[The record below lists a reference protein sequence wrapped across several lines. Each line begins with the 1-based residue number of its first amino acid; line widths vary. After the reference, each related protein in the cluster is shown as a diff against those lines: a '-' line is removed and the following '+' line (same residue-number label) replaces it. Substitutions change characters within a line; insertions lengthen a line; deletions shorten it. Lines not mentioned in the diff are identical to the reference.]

1 MTDKF
6 SNANPQYRDSV
17 FRDFFNDKVR
27 LLSLCNALLYTDYQ
41 DPNLIEINTLEGNFF
56 SGQKNDISCKIGNNF
71 LILIEHQTSIN
82 SNMAFRCLSYVTQ
95 LLNNL
100 VQSKD
105 DLYQEKLLLFPE
117 PQCFVFY
124 DGNKKEPLQK
134 DTRLS
139 DSFYSSR
146 NRLELIVT
154 SFNINFGLNQPLLK
168 KCSYLNDY
176 STLVGRVKLG
186 IKNKL
191 SRRQAII
198 QAIDWCINN
207 NIMKNYLSAK
217 KDEVFTM
224 LDFQWDLDE
233 AKIAWQRQG
242 ENRGRLEERD
252 SIALNM
258 LREGLPFEQI
268 QKFTTLSIEKIKE
281 LAKNK
286 TNR

>member
-1 MTDKF
+1 MADKF
-6 SNANPQYRDSV
+6 STANPQYRDSV

-27 LLSLCNALLYTDYQ
+27 LLSLCNALLDTDYK

-71 LILIEHQTSIN
+71 LVLVEHQTSIN
-82 SNMAFRCLSYVTQ
+82 PNMAFRCLTYVAQ

-100 VQSKD
+100 VTSKD
-105 DLYQEKLLLFPE
+105 ELYQNELLLFPE

-124 DGNKKEPLQK
+124 DGEKNEPLTK
-134 DTRLS
+134 NIRLS
-139 DSFYSSR
+139 DSFYQSR
-146 NRLELIVT
+146 QRLELIVT

-168 KCSYLNDY
+168 KCSHLNDY
-176 STLVGRVKLG
+176 STLVGRVKFG

-198 QAIDWCINN
+198 QAIDWCIAHNV
-207 NIMKNYLSAK
+207 MKDYLTEK
-217 KDEVFTM
+217 RNEVFSM

-233 AKIAWQRQG
+233 AKIAWQKQG
-242 ENRGRLEERD
+242 ENKGRAEERD

-268 QKFTTLSIEKIKE
+268 QKFTTLSLEKIKE
-281 LAKNK
+281 LAKMK
-286 TNR
+286 VDS

>member
-1 MTDKF
+1 
-6 SNANPQYRDSV
+6 
-17 FRDFFNDKVR
+17 
-27 LLSLCNALLYTDYQ
+27 
-41 DPNLIEINTLEGNFF
+41 
-56 SGQKNDISCKIGNNF
+56 
-71 LILIEHQTSIN
+71 
-82 SNMAFRCLSYVTQ
+82 MAFRCLSYVTQ